1 MAQQCLVL
9 ESIWFIGAR
18 CGYISV
24 FGLLHELIGDEWP
37 LTRQELAFAVMPVGS
52 GRSEIVSPVGVRFV
66 MTGAQLLLLFLN
78 DDRVK
83 VACLRWHVLPQ
94 HDVFL
99 KLSVS
104 RLVIQLAFASSS
116 IFEASSDVLLH

>member
-1 MAQQCLVL
+1 M
-9 ESIWFIGAR
+9 
-18 CGYISV
+18 
-24 FGLLHELIGDEWP
+24 
-37 LTRQELAFAVMPVGS
+37 
-52 GRSEIVSPVGVRFV
+52 RFV